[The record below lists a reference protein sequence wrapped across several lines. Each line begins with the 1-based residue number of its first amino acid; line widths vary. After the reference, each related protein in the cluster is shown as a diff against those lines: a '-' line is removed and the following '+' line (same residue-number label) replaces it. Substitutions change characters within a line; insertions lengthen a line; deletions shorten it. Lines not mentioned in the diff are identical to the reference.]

1 MEDTEVMDEY
11 KSHRNQ
17 DCQGSA
23 NVLFSSHGL
32 LSDFW
37 LSECEWLTV
46 PTCPSK
52 AMAPATHPLPCAT
65 RGCRTCIVFP

>member
-1 MEDTEVMDEY
+1 MNTSHTAIKIVKEVQMSCSRLMDY
-11 KSHRNQ
+11 Y
-17 DCQGSA
+17 
-23 NVLFSSHGL
+23 LT
-32 LSDFW
+32 W